1 MTNTNI
7 RQASPSAPPSATKA
21 LVPHP
26 RCTPPFYPHKPAH
39 RDVWSLSDE
48 AGQKFYVVT
57 SGRGIGFFT
66 DSDDANLQTDNY
78 TNASK
83 KSFGRWPE
91 ARAYWN
97 AVCDEDHCG
106 GCPVPLLARGFTGS
120 LPAPSAN
127 PPTPLPAVTVLT
139 SPTPAP
145 AFFFHSPSP
154 ATTATPAN
162 TAATS
167 AFSSQAQGPVSPS
180 PRPCAPISAARA
192 TASHTAATPAAA
204 PPPAGVSARPLWAVP
219 GFNRLFVNRA
229 DAFQF
234 LPRGG
239 NLMYTTDL
247 DALEEAIAP
256 TAQATSSPG
265 SSQSQPGFSTRFWA
279 VTGGPQI
286 LSSRNDAVAL
296 LIKKRATPGI
306 SLMVFDDLDELEA
319 FLES

>member
-57 SGRGIGFFT
+57 SRRGIGFFT

-91 ARAYWN
+91 ARTYWN
-97 AVCDEDHCG
+97 TVCDEDHCG
-106 GCPVPLLARGFTGS
+106 GCSVPLLARGFTGS

-127 PPTPLPAVTVLT
+127 PPTLLPAITVLM
-139 SPTPAP
+139 SPAPAP
-145 AFFFHSPSP
+145 AFFFHSATPSP
-154 ATTATPAN
+154 AATATPREHRGD
-162 TAATS
+162 
-167 AFSSQAQGPVSPS
+167 FSILIAGPG
-180 PRPCAPISAARA
+180 PCFSISAPSR
-192 TASHTAATPAAA
+192 SHQRR
-204 PPPAGVSARPLWAVP
+204 SARPLWAVP
-219 GFNRLFVNRA
+219 GLNRLFVNRA

-239 NLMYTTDL
+239 DLMYTTDL
-247 DALEEAIAP
+247 DALEAAIAP
-256 TAQATSSPG
+256 TAPAASSPG
-265 SSQSQPGFSTRFWA
+265 SSQPGFSTRFWA

-286 LSSRNDAVAL
+286 LSSRDDAVAL
-296 LIKKRATPGI
+296 LLRKRATPGI
-306 SLMVFDDLDELEA
+306 SLMVFDDLDELEG